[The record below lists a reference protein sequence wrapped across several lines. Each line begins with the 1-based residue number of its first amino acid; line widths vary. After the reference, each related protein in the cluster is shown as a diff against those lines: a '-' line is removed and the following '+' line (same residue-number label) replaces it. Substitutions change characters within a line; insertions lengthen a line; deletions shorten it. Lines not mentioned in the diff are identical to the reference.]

1 MDTSRHLPTR
11 LGLTSNSRRG
21 AAAAR
26 VVRHGRGIRKVYARL
41 ASIPTTSHAVHGVDD
56 IVCTVLTLPRLNLG
70 IEWMLSGGI

>member
-26 VVRHGRGIRKVYARL
+26 VVRRGRGIRKVYARL
-41 ASIPTTSHAVHGVDD
+41 ASMILATTHHVSCCA
-56 IVCTVLTLPRLNLG
+56 
-70 IEWMLSGGI
+70 WS